1 MEALPP
7 RLTLKAGLWQ
17 QAALAGILLAA
28 LLCAPGCTL
37 DQCWTAKDAPPK
49 GGPCEVATAWLNRVQ
64 YTPDV
69 ANGGEAIPGL
79 VCRMYLF
86 DETEKHP
93 LLADGG
99 VTITLFDDTHGPTT
113 QPLEQW
119 YIDPVTL
126 KKFLKNDIVG
136 PGYTLFLPWKS
147 CRPDVVKV
155 HLACKYEPAHG
166 TPLFDKVT
174 PLTLEYVPPPSGAP
188 VVMAMPQQPTMPQQP
203 VGPQQLPMPAPLPT
217 R

>member
-37 DQCWTAKDAPPK
+37 DQCWTNKDGPPSA
-49 GGPCEVATAWLNRVQ
+49 GRPCEIATAWLNRVQ

-69 ANGGEAIPGL
+69 THDGESTPGL
-79 VCRMYLF
+79 VCRMFLF
-86 DETEKHP
+86 DQTETQP
-93 LLADGG
+93 LAGDGS
-99 VTITLFDDTHGPTT
+99 VLVTLFDDTHGPAT
-113 QPLEQW
+113 QPMEQW
-119 YIDPVTL
+119 YIDPLSL
-126 KKFLKNDIVG
+126 KKFLKRDLVG

-155 HLACKYEPAHG
+155 HLTCKYETANG

-188 VVMAMPQQPTMPQQP
+188 ATAAAPQQPAA
-203 VGPQQLPMPAPLPT
+203 PQQLSMPT
-217 R
+217 QVR